1 MHELSIACSI
11 VEAVEENLTDANA
24 DVKKVNLKIGKL
36 SGVVKDA
43 LLFSFEVAAQ
53 NTKLEGAELEIE
65 ELPVIIFCKSCDCET
80 TLGNPPI
87 FHCRQCG
94 EATADIRQGKEM
106 EIVSIE
112 IDDTNT

>member
-11 VEAVEENLTDANA
+11 VEAVEESLPDKQTT
-24 DVKKVNLKIGKL
+24 VKTIFLKIGDL

-43 LLFSFEVAAQ
+43 LIFSFDIAA
-53 NTKLEGAELEIE
+53 NDTRVSGAKLDIE
-65 ELPVIIFCKSCDCET
+65 QLPVVIRCGKCSIDT

-87 FHCRQCG
+87 FRCGKCG
-94 EATADIRQGKEM
+94 EPTAEIIQGKEM

-112 IDDTNT
+112 VENGKS